1 MRFAVDIPNIGTF
14 GGDGND
20 FADPHF
26 VAELAHE
33 AEEAGWDGFFIW
45 DHIGADWPV
54 ALADPWVLLAAVA
67 LRTSSVKLGP
77 MVTPLPRRRPWKL
90 AREAITLDHLSHG
103 RLILG
108 VGIGGGTEY
117 TCFHEVGD
125 DRTHG
130 EMLDEGLSVLQG
142 LWSGEPFSYA
152 GTHYQVT
159 NAHFLPRPVQPHI
172 PIWVAGIWPNKKP
185 FRRAA
190 GWDGVFPLGKDLTFT
205 QQMTPERIHEV
216 SEYVQAHRPPTSET
230 SPYDL
235 AHWGITTGDD
245 PDADRTLVASYAAV
259 GVTWWMENF
268 NNERGPIEA
277 QRARIRQG
285 PPRLD

>member
-14 GGDGND
+14 DSQGND

-33 AEEAGWDGFFIW
+33 AEQAGWDGFFIW

-54 ALADPWVLLAAVA
+54 ALADPWVLLAAAA
-67 LRTSSVKLGP
+67 LRTTSIKLGP

-90 AREAITLDHLSHG
+90 ARETITLDHLSQG

-117 TCFHEVGD
+117 TCFNESGD
-125 DRTHG
+125 DRIHG
-130 EMLDEGLSVLQG
+130 AMLDEGLSVLQG
-142 LWSGEPFSYA
+142 LWSGEPFSYTGA
-152 GTHYQVT
+152 HYQIT
-159 NAHFLPRPVQPHI
+159 NAHFLPKPVQAHI

-190 GWDGVFPLGKDLTFT
+190 TWDGVFPLERGLTFT
-205 QQMTPERIHEV
+205 QQMAPQRIQEA
-216 SEYVQAHRPPTSET
+216 SAYVQAYRPVSTGTAS
-230 SPYDL
+230 YDL
-235 AHWGITTGDD
+235 VHWGITTGED
-245 PDADRTLVASYAAV
+245 PAADRALVQSYQAV
-259 GVTWWMENF
+259 GVTWWLENL
-268 NNERGPIEA
+268 NNERGSIAA
-277 QRARIRQG
+277 QRARIRKG